1 MVIAVD
7 MGTTPGGLPYFML
20 QDAEGQ
26 PRVFLGTPD
35 MIEELARD
43 LLDLVDR
50 EYCLPYICDH
60 LDVED
65 RRS

>member
-1 MVIAVD
+1 MALVHD
-7 MGTTPGGLPYFML
+7 QGQTPGGLYYVMV

-26 PRVFLGTPD
+26 PRVLLGTPD
-35 MIEELARD
+35 VIEDFARD
-43 LLDLVDR
+43 LLDLVGR

-60 LDVED
+60 LED